1 MRQFFPVTVLASTL
15 MIAACNQDA
24 APESEDLSASAPL
37 LEASVSDA
45 MIPLEAVQSE
55 AKIAPASVNAG
66 SSGSATGG
74 ASGADNGAA
83 ADEATTP
90 NAEGATNNVP
100 TDGAAPA
107 APSPAPPAAPA
118 QP

>member
-15 MIAACNQDA
+15 MIAACNQDS
-24 APESEDLSASAPL
+24 APQSEDLSASAPL

-74 ASGADNGAA
+74 ASGGDNGAA
-83 ADEATTP
+83 AGEVATP
-90 NAEGATNNVP
+90 NAEGATSSAP
-100 TDGAAPA
+100 ADGAAPA
-107 APSPAPPAAPA
+107 APSPVAPAAPA